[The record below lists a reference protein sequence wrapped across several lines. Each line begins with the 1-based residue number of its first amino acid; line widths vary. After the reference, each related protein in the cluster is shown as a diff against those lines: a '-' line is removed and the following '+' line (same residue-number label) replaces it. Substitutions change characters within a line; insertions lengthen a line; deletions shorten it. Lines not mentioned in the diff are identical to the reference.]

1 MPVEHRLRLAQYSER
16 PRRNEALHRDRAKVD
31 AIVDRASRR
40 ILWREAKCEAEREAS
55 AAVAFLP
62 EENAMRRLAEG
73 SRFALKEPHVVLAAA
88 LKQGDVAVEDEKAR
102 GRVAAQ
108 LLDEGEVVPPVR
120 AALERVQVKADG
132 RGRGDHHYH

>member
-1 MPVEHRLRLAQYSER
+1 M
-16 PRRNEALHRDRAKVD
+16 K
-31 AIVDRASRR
+31 
-40 ILWREAKCEAEREAS
+40 
-55 AAVAFLP
+55 
-62 EENAMRRLAEG
+62 RLAEG
-73 SRFALKEPHVVLAAA
+73 SGLAGDEPRVTLAAS
-88 LKQGDVAVEDEKAR
+88 LEQGDVAVEDEKAR